1 MHNQERHLQTGVC
14 HLYGELHWRNQETSM
29 GETLGKSEG
38 SPEQKRPKSMES
50 TLCHYHVTQSSP
62 VPTISFT
69 ARIVRTG
76 RDHVDRKLSA
86 AIEIA

>member
-50 TLCHYHVTQSSP
+50 TLASTVGTLVVCHACATVADPEGDPGVHRNHPFGY
-62 VPTISFT
+62 
-69 ARIVRTG
+69 A
-76 RDHVDRKLSA
+76 
-86 AIEIA
+86 